1 MLLFPK
7 AGLDGCFFPLAI
19 QGLYRIKGLYFCQGQ
34 NRLQGND
41 PLIGGQV
48 IQFEKGK
55 SAPKETGFR
64 KGKRK
69 TSAKEAKYLKIKAL

>member
-1 MLLFPK
+1 MP
-7 AGLDGCFFPLAI
+7 
-19 QGLYRIKGLYFCQGQ
+19 YIKGLYFCQGQ
-34 NRLQGND
+34 NRLQEND

-48 IQFEKGK
+48 IQFEKRKIRSKGNR
-55 SAPKETGFR
+55 FQ